1 MLFILMLIVLL
12 VIALLLAFERERK
25 RRAKHR
31 ASTAALLRHIEW
43 LPRSVGLDLNVA
55 ANWKG

>member
-1 MLFILMLIVLL
+1 MLYVITIIMLL